1 MPYSTSLAT
10 INASGGGRAGEKLAG
25 ELLLWSAVEEHD
37 ASQRPMRWSLGKIGK
52 ATDKL

>member
-1 MPYSTSLAT
+1 M
-10 INASGGGRAGEKLAG
+10 NASGDGRAGKELAG
-25 ELLLWSAVEEHD
+25 ELMLSSAVEEHD